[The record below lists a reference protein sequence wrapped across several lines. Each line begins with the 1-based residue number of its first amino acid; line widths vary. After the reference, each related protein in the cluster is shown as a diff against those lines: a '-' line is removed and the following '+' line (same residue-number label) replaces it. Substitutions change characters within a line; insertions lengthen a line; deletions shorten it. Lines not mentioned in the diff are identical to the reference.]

1 MFCLIYFIYTFTNMF
16 SFTDK
21 NTFCISL
28 FHHTERWNKMLKR
41 FEYFDL
47 SVCRW
52 PAAMY
57 PDDIID
63 TFHDDLQKGQRGC
76 AQSHILI
83 WRHMVEHKLEYA
95 LILEDDACFDIHW
108 KDKLNRFHLD
118 STQKNWHAIFLNA
131 SEPLHEID
139 KWAPALNQFL
149 TGGYILSYT
158 GATILLNTFQGCYHT
173 SDWMTSRLQLLGN
186 CYTYF
191 PWLIIQEGADSTIGS
206 GVDADHAKVI
216 RCLGN
221 IQYSLENFI

>member
-1 MFCLIYFIYTFTNMF
+1 MF
-16 SFTDK
+16 SFTHK

-63 TFHDDLQKGQRGC
+63 TFHPDLQKGQRGC

-83 WRHMVEHKLEYA
+83 WRHIVEHKLDYA

-118 STQKNWHAIFLNA
+118 SSQKNWHAIFLNA

-206 GVDADHAKVI
+206 GVEADHEKVV
-216 RCLGN
+216 RCLEG
-221 IQYSLENFI
+221 IHYSLDHYK

>member
-1 MFCLIYFIYTFTNMF
+1 
-16 SFTDK
+16 
-21 NTFCISL
+21 
-28 FHHTERWNKMLKR
+28 
-41 FEYFDL
+41 
-47 SVCRW
+47 V
-52 PAAMY
+52 Y

-63 TFHDDLQKGQRGC
+63 TFHPDLQKGQRGC
-76 AQSHILI
+76 SQSHILI

-139 KWAPALNQFL
+139 KWSPALNQFL

-191 PWLIIQEGADSTIGS
+191 PWLIIQEGTDSTIGS
-206 GVDADHAKVI
+206 GVEADHEKVV
-216 RCLGN
+216 RCLSAVH
-221 IQYSLENFI
+221 YSLDHYK

>member
-1 MFCLIYFIYTFTNMF
+1 MF
-16 SFTDK
+16 SFTHK
-21 NTFCISL
+21 NSFCISL
-28 FHHTERWNKMLKR
+28 LHHTDRWNKMLKR

-52 PAAMY
+52 PASIC

-63 TFHDDLQKGQRGC
+63 TFHHDLQNGQRGC

-83 WRHMVEHKLEYA
+83 WRHIVEHKLEYA
-95 LILEDDACFDIHW
+95 LILEDDACFDIDW
-108 KDKLNRFHLD
+108 KHKLNRFHLD
-118 STQKNWHAIFLNA
+118 STQKKWHAIFLNA
-131 SEPLHEID
+131 SEPLYEID
-139 KWAPALNQFL
+139 KWSPALNQFL

-191 PWLIIQEGADSTIGS
+191 PWLIIQEGTDSTIGS
-206 GVDADHAKVI
+206 GVEADHEKVV

-221 IQYSLENFI
+221 IQYSLDHYK

>member
-1 MFCLIYFIYTFTNMF
+1 MF

-28 FHHTERWNKMLKR
+28 LHHTERWNKMLKR

-63 TFHDDLQKGQRGC
+63 TFHHDLQNGQRGC
-76 AQSHILI
+76 AQSHIQI
-83 WRHMVEHKLEYA
+83 WRHMIQHKLDYA

-131 SEPLHEID
+131 SEPLHKIN
-139 KWAPALNQFL
+139 KWSPALNQFL

-158 GATILLNTFQGCYHT
+158 GATILLNTFHGCYHT

-191 PWLIIQEGADSTIGS
+191 PWLIIQEGTDSTIGS
-206 GVDADHAKVI
+206 GVEADHEKVV
-216 RCLGN
+216 RCLSAVH
-221 IQYSLENFI
+221 YSLDNYK

>member
-1 MFCLIYFIYTFTNMF
+1 MF

-28 FHHTERWNKMLKR
+28 LHHTERWNKMLKR

-63 TFHDDLQKGQRGC
+63 TFHHELQNGQRGC
-76 AQSHILI
+76 AQSHIQI
-83 WRHMVEHKLEYA
+83 WRHMIQHKLDYA

-118 STQKNWHAIFLNA
+118 SSQKNWHAIFLNA

-206 GVDADHAKVI
+206 GVEADHEKVV
-216 RCLGN
+216 RCLEG
-221 IQYSLENFI
+221 IHYSLDHYK

>member
-1 MFCLIYFIYTFTNMF
+1 M
-16 SFTDK
+16 
-21 NTFCISL
+21 
-28 FHHTERWNKMLKR
+28 KR

-52 PAAMY
+52 PAAIY

-63 TFHDDLQKGQRGC
+63 TFHHDLQKGQLGC

-83 WRHMVEHKLEYA
+83 WRHIVEHKLEYA
-95 LILEDDACFDIHW
+95 LILEDDACFDIDW

-118 STQKNWHAIFLNA
+118 SSQKNWHAIFLNA

-191 PWLIIQEGADSTIGS
+191 PWLIIQEGTDSTIGS
-206 GVDADHAKVI
+206 GVEADHEKVV

-221 IQYSLENFI
+221 IQYSLDNYK